1 MSIVKANRWILSDL
15 NANER
20 VAGVPLKIQQVT
32 VPYSTASFSGGY
44 ITLPSV
50 NTSNTA
56 SLHSF
61 TYTPVSSSSFINIQ
75 AFLEGDRSSSGNSE
89 HLFIFVNNV
98 PLASSLT
105 YPRLANNE
113 PWQMRGMA
121 CTFTNTSTSAV
132 TINIRCRSGGGWTQ
146 TIGSTNGNFNIMT
159 NTIQII
165 EYQR

>member
-1 MSIVKANRWILSDL
+1 MSIIKANQWITSDL

-20 VAGVPLKIQQVT
+20 VAGVPLKIQQFT
-32 VPYSTASFSGGY
+32 VPESSASFSGGY

-61 TYTPVSSSSFINIQ
+61 TYTPVSSSSYINIQ
-75 AFLEGDRSSSGNSE
+75 AFLECDRGSSPGPE
-89 HLFIFVNNV
+89 HLFIFVNGVVMAN
-98 PLASSLT
+98 SFS
-105 YPRLANNE
+105 YPRNSGNE

-121 CTFTNTSTSAV
+121 CTYTNTSTSAV
-132 TINIRCRSGGGWTQ
+132 TINIRCRSGSGWTQ
-146 TIGSTNGNFNIMT
+146 YIGKSINGS
-159 NTIQII
+159 NTMANNIQII